1 MFKDIGSHTAV
12 VKFTQTKEAQPQTG
26 ESAELPDSKN
36 VALLAATKQIIYVHD
51 PRTVFGPL

>member
-1 MFKDIGSHTAV
+1 MYKNIETHKAV
-12 VKFTQTKEAQPQTG
+12 LNFTQTKEAKPPTG